1 VVGLGQTLYNG
12 VFTHFNAIQTQVF
25 TSLYDSDEN
34 VLVAAPPGSGKTVCA
49 ELALLRLFTANA
61 DATAVYIAPID
72 AIAKVNARCPL
83 ELTGVRFAVSVCV
96 CCCWE
101 IGALHG
107 LERKVWGGSR
117 QERRDVDRRNRHGF
131 ETAVTSPHCGDNP
144 TALGRPVSSLA
155 CP

>member
-1 VVGLGQTLYNG
+1 VVGLGQTLYSG

-72 AIAKVNARCPL
+72 AIAKVNAR
-83 ELTGVRFAVSVCV
+83 
-96 CCCWE
+96 
-101 IGALHG
+101 
-107 LERKVWGGSR
+107 
-117 QERRDVDRRNRHGF
+117 
-131 ETAVTSPHCGDNP
+131 
-144 TALGRPVSSLA
+144 RP
-155 CP
+155 